1 MEQYKEKIIEIMAN
15 SSISFLLLLI
25 LGLSAYELYQL
36 CKAQRKPRKG
46 NIISA
51 AVMIV
56 LQMFIALLELLDS
69 SINAETL
76 AYATIIIV
84 VCLCFLIPESV
95 FYYRMRGQEKKR
107 KEEP

>member
-1 MEQYKEKIIEIMAN
+1 MEQYKEKIIEIIAN

-25 LGLSAYELYQL
+25 FGLSVYELYQL

-46 NIISA
+46 NIILA
-51 AVMIV
+51 AIMIV
-56 LQMFIALLELLDS
+56 LQMFTALLELFDS

-84 VCLCFLIPESV
+84 VCLCFLIPESI
-95 FYYRMRGQEKKR
+95 FYYRMKKQEKMNK
-107 KEEP
+107 KE

>member
-1 MEQYKEKIIEIMAN
+1 
-15 SSISFLLLLI
+15 
-25 LGLSAYELYQL
+25 
-36 CKAQRKPRKG
+36 
-46 NIISA
+46 
-51 AVMIV
+51 MIV

-95 FYYRMRGQEKKR
+95 FYYRMREQEKKR
-107 KEEP
+107 KEDP

>member
-1 MEQYKEKIIEIMAN
+1 METYKEKIMEIIAN

-25 LGLSAYELYQL
+25 LGLSVYELYQL

-84 VCLCFLIPESV
+84 VCLCFLIPEAI
-95 FYYRMRGQEKKR
+95 FYHRMKKERKEKK
-107 KEEP
+107 EE

>member
-1 MEQYKEKIIEIMAN
+1 MEQYKEKIIEIRAN

-25 LGLSAYELYQL
+25 FGLSVYELYQL

-46 NIISA
+46 NIILA
-51 AVMIV
+51 TIMIV
-56 LQMFIALLELLDS
+56 LQMFTALLELLDS

-84 VCLCFLIPESV
+84 VCLCFLIPEAI
-95 FYYRMRGQEKKR
+95 FYHRMRKKEKMN
-107 KEEP
+107 KEE